1 MANSDRDIRI
11 VPDRGASTA
20 PAMYFT
26 GADSL
31 SSATIVLRVFNSS
44 TDATLSFEGD
54 VGQLFSITDST
65 FGPVFSVN
73 DISGIPSIEVLD
85 SGLIKLAEW
94 NGKVQVGGANNN
106 ENAISTTTGELQV
119 IGGVGVS
126 RDVYVGGGMTVV
138 GTLNAAVITGSISN
152 SANVGVT
159 NDNASSTAQY
169 LTFVSGTSGN
179 LPIKV
184 DASALTFIPSTNNLG
199 IGTTTPYSRLSLVS
213 SANTEGISLFT
224 SAYEA
229 GRQWGHRIWK
239 NDVGGGIPL
248 QVDAQE
254 TTTWYTTMRMSHGQN
269 NNHPALITYYN
280 TQLAMTSGNVGV
292 GITPTNKLHVSG
304 DSKVAGSLVGLRNYQ
319 SGDDFRVDFVKADND
334 TASARFEWN
343 GYGSQSTHLI
353 DYFSIGLNDVSSAMQ
368 TRFQIMQ
375 DGRIGLNTTDF
386 SYTSSDGTAVVA
398 GGIDANKVFV
408 NGSIQLIGNN
418 NAIVFGRG
426 TSSFMKDEE
435 LGFGWGGGWYMTDAT
450 YLRSR
455 NNKHVYN
462 EAPYS
467 GSSFR
472 NYASSYDAPN
482 LFMAHPTDT
491 NWAFGSSSDNS
502 STYWM
507 QVKYSGAGTNTRG
520 FRVLDAATGIARMS
534 VADKIT
540 THQNTFYRTWQSYTG
555 SDNGPMKTW
564 DGVLVAGSDS
574 SGAQAVTVIDTT
586 VPQDSYMMGG
596 FSIEWF
602 ESYSSNNAKTSITLG
617 GYWNAQSNGGFQGWE
632 YTSSNPN
639 IVPTIRIARNVSTGN
654 TSFILTHFNS
664 SYAIVLAR
672 DLWLGYSSGDA
683 AYGSGWAIKQQADTT
698 GYTNIVSVT
707 ARTAQPAGSGS
718 GSGLN
723 ADLLDGIDSTS
734 FVRDDAVSNG
744 YINIDGGTQN
754 SPTDGTVYIT
764 ATNNNDWGLIVNKY
778 NGSATEYG
786 VDVRVGAAAAYAFR
800 VQGNGAEKMRINGE
814 GQIFSPIYYD
824 YNNSAYYGDFASTSN
839 INSLQTAG
847 QVVIGGTFSTTGYN
861 GPTSARLMF
870 SGGDS
875 DAQGNYYIGT
885 NLENYGGNYN
895 KLDLRWHTGIRMGA
909 QPGYG
914 GIRFYDT
921 EDLGTQIFAIGKDGS
936 YAQANQS
943 MRAPI
948 FYDLDDTGYYVD
960 PNSVSR
966 MYRLQVIGDWAGSNP
981 NNGAINIRGAYP
993 SMTFRNTVSNNM
1005 WLRHMD
1011 GSGHIQ
1017 HYFASGGLDSDS
1029 WSIQHTMQTD
1039 GTFYSASSMRSPIF
1053 YDSNNTGFYV
1063 DPNGTSNLNV
1073 LNVATLNISGTIPT
1087 NTSYLPR
1094 MSDRDFADGTLVQTS
1109 INYAVSSG
1117 DPFVIEITGN
1127 SYGQLVPW
1135 DIQIQGYIYADTI
1148 INTAGI
1154 SNGTNISGVR
1164 AINYNGNL
1172 CFWWPRQSYW
1182 NGFTVNV
1189 YVPYATFQPNRVT
1202 SISNSTQPTTA
1213 KQVIFTIYQNYSN
1226 YNSASYDATFNRLY
1240 SNTDIRAQLFY
1251 DTNDT
1256 SYYVDPHSTSYQ
1268 RSLFLGAHDSGTSEF
1283 RFGEDSSGWYGDR
1296 WYWDSGYNT
1305 YRYSRF
1311 AGTDSLIHYHDT
1323 RDTTRITY
1331 GRNIVFDDYGK
1342 GIVGNYDSTRLQAVF
1357 AMGDS
1362 YKMATNGAATN
1373 NMYGLAWSHPNA
1385 GSLGGANNLNDHG
1398 LLLINNGTFRA
1409 AISSR
1414 AVFSA
1419 DVRGTLFYDYNDTG
1433 YYVDPNST
1441 SRLNAVNYD
1450 NLYWAGNTAYG
1461 FLGANV
1467 YADTINSGVAG
1478 DQLELCYYRGTFTS
1492 TSGSMRAPL
1501 FYDRDDTGYYL
1512 DPASVS
1518 NLNNLLMLSA
1528 VSNNNNGLRNVMPG
1542 GGTYVT
1548 GASSVAGAI
1557 VITLPET
1564 VFPMMRFTIK
1574 VYTYD
1579 NLSFDINCGGH
1590 TSSGLWYNTFA
1601 YMTTQNRPALNVRF
1615 TYGGGKMYVYIGE
1628 LGQSWTYPQV
1638 FITDVQVGY
1647 TNYEYSRWD
1656 DNWVIGFNSST
1667 YNNIS
1672 SSHVVYPPTSTSNN
1686 SNPAYASILYDANDS
1701 SYYVD
1706 PNGGSNLSSVRMV
1719 GNLVINN
1726 SSPTIYLQ
1734 DTDHNVSMIHC
1745 NSNIFYVLR
1754 GATNSQ
1760 SWATTNGYW
1769 PMELNLS
1776 TNDVLF
1782 GRNLTAVA
1790 EVTAYSDI
1798 RLKKNVET
1806 ISDALTKV
1814 LSLRGVTYHRKDL
1827 DDGRRHIGVI
1837 AQEIQEILP
1846 EVVTESKDNNDE
1858 TISTLSVSYGNIT
1871 AVLIE
1876 AIKEQQKIIEEQ
1888 GNRIAA
1894 LENLINKSN
1903 NT

>member
-11 VPDRGASTA
+11 VPDRGASTQ
-20 PAMYFT
+20 PVMYFT

-31 SSATIVLRVFNSS
+31 SSATIVLRVLNSS

-85 SGLIKLAEW
+85 SGLVKLSEW

-106 ENAISTTTGELQV
+106 ENATSTTTGELQV

-138 GTLNAAVITGSISN
+138 GTLNAAVIAGSITN
-152 SANVGVT
+152 AANVGVT
-159 NDNASSTAQY
+159 NDTASSTAQY

-179 LPIKV
+179 LPLKV
-184 DASALTFIPSTNNLG
+184 DSSALTFVPSTNNLG
-199 IGTTTPYSRLSLVS
+199 IGTTNPYSRLSLVS

-248 QVDAQE
+248 QIDAQQ
-254 TTTWYTTMRMSHGQN
+254 TTTWYTTIRMSHGQD

-304 DSKVAGSLVGLRNYQ
+304 DSKVAGTFVGLRNYQ
-319 SGDDFRVDFVKADND
+319 SGDDFRIDFVKAAND

-343 GYGSQSTHLI
+343 GYSSATQHLI
-353 DYFSIGLNDVSSAMQ
+353 DHFSIGLNDASSVMQ

-386 SYTSSDGTAVVA
+386 AYTSSDNTAVVA
-398 GGIDANKVFV
+398 GGIAANKVFV
-408 NGSIQLIGNN
+408 NGSVQLIGAND
-418 NAIVFGRG
+418 AIVFGRG

-435 LGFGWGGGWYMTDAT
+435 LGFGWGGGWHMTDAT
-450 YLRSR
+450 FLRSR

-472 NYASSYDAPN
+472 NFASSYDAPN
-482 LFMAHPTDT
+482 LFMTHPTDT
-491 NWAFGSSSDNS
+491 NWTFGASSNNS
-502 STYWM
+502 NTYWM
-507 QVKYSGAGTNTRG
+507 QVKYSGNNDNLRG
-520 FRVLDAATGIARMS
+520 FRVLDVASGIARMS

-540 THQNTFYRTWQSYTG
+540 THQNTFYRTWQGYTG
-555 SDNGPMKTW
+555 SDNNPMKTW
-564 DGVLVAGSDS
+564 DGVLAAGSDS
-574 SGAQAVTVIDTT
+574 SGAQAYTVIQTNI
-586 VPQDSYMMGG
+586 PQDAYMMGG

-602 ESYSSNNAKTSITLG
+602 ENYQNTNGKTSITLS
-617 GYWNAQSNGGFQGWE
+617 GYWNPVANGNFVGFE

-639 IVPTIRIARNVSTGN
+639 ITPTIQVGRNTATGR
-654 TSFILTHFNS
+654 SVIILSHFNS
-664 SYAIVLAR
+664 NHAIVVAR
-672 DLWLGYSSGDA
+672 DLWLGYSGGDYDYGAGWSILQTASLA
-683 AYGSGWAIKQQADTT
+683 AYS
-698 GYTNIVSVT
+698 NLVSVV
-707 ARTAQPAGSGS
+707 ARVAQPAGSGS

-723 ADLLDGIDSTS
+723 ADLLDGIDSTG
-734 FVRDDAVSNG
+734 FVRNSAATSG

-754 SPTDGTVYIT
+754 SPTDATVFIT
-764 ATNNNDWGLIVNKY
+764 ATNNNDWGLIVNKN

-786 VDVRVGAAAAYAFR
+786 QEIRVGSAAIYALRVMGSGAETFR
-800 VQGNGAEKMRINGE
+800 VNGAGHV
-814 GQIFSPIYYD
+814 FSPIYYD
-824 YNNSAYYGDFASTSN
+824 LNNNAYYGDFASTSN
-839 INSLQTAG
+839 INALQTAG
-847 QVVIGGTFSTTGYN
+847 QVLIGGAFSNNSYASTTG
-861 GPTSARLMF
+861 ARLLF
-870 SGGDS
+870 GGGD
-875 DAQGNYYIGT
+875 DPNNYFIGT

-909 QPGYG
+909 QPNYG

-921 EDLGTQIFAIGKDGS
+921 EDLGTQVFAIGKDGS
-936 YAQANQS
+936 FAQANQS

-948 FYDLDDTGYYVD
+948 FYDLDNTSYYLD
-960 PNSVSR
+960 PAAGTSLRTV
-966 MYRLQVIGDWAGSNP
+966 GDWRADTSAWTGEFAGKIQYHNSSWYLQASNQLIFR
-981 NNGAINIRGAYP
+981 NNGGADVFTVNQSGVAIA
-993 SMTFRNTVSNNM
+993 SN
-1005 WLRHMD
+1005 D
-1011 GSGHIQ
+1011 
-1017 HYFASGGLDSDS
+1017 
-1029 WSIQHTMQTD
+1029 
-1039 GTFYSASSMRSPIF
+1039 MRAPIF

-1063 DPNGTSNLNV
+1063 DPASTSNLNV

-1094 MSDRDFADGTLVQTS
+1094 LSDRDFADGTLVQTN
-1109 INYAVSSG
+1109 INYAVSEG

-1127 SYGQLVPW
+1127 SYGQVVPW
-1135 DIQIQGYIYADTI
+1135 DIQIQGYIYTNTI

-1154 SNGTNISGVR
+1154 SNGTNITGIR
-1164 AINYNGNL
+1164 AINFNGNL

-1182 NGFTVNV
+1182 NGFTVYV

-1202 SISNSTQPTTA
+1202 SITNSTQPTTA
-1213 KQVIFTIYQNYSN
+1213 KQVIFTVYQNYSN
-1226 YNSASYDATFNRLY
+1226 YNSTTFDATFNRLY
-1240 SNTDIRAQLFY
+1240 SNTDVRAPIFY
-1251 DTNDT
+1251 DSNDT
-1256 SYYVDPHSTSYQ
+1256 TYYVDPNSTSYQ

-1296 WYWDSGYNT
+1296 WFWDSGYNT
-1305 YRYSRF
+1305 YRYSRY

-1323 RDTTRITY
+1323 RDASRITY

-1357 AMGDS
+1357 AMGDA
-1362 YKMATNGAATN
+1362 YKMAVNGAATN

-1433 YYVDPNST
+1433 FYVDPNST
-1441 SRLNAVNYD
+1441 SNLSGLTSNTYTRFDLPWRKFNRTANTSDGNYWTGTVGWGAAVTWDTAWGYGHNGFDIWGTSTGHPQGSGYVHAQGIQSGLHYATADGSNAYGWQIVGAADATANR
-1450 NLYWAGNTAYG
+1450 YWA
-1461 FLGANV
+1461 
-1467 YADTINSGVAG
+1467 
-1478 DQLELCYYRGTFTS
+1478 RGKWGTS
-1492 TSGSMRAPL
+1492 TSAWKEFAMYGTTGVGGSQSASIYYDSDNSAYFCDPAGRSRLASMDYGNGGYYFAGGDWGYRHNTPFGWIQFGPANTSHAHIYTDRPNFYLNAPIQVNGSSIMNTSDIRATI
-1501 FYDRDDTGYYL
+1501 FYDQNDTGYYL
-1512 DPASVS
+1512 DPNGSS
-1518 NLNNLLMLSA
+1518 NLN
-1528 VSNNNNGLRNVMPG
+1528 
-1542 GGTYVT
+1542 
-1548 GASSVAGAI
+1548 
-1557 VITLPET
+1557 
-1564 VFPMMRFTIK
+1564 
-1574 VYTYD
+1574 
-1579 NLSFDINCGGH
+1579 
-1590 TSSGLWYNTFA
+1590 
-1601 YMTTQNRPALNVRF
+1601 
-1615 TYGGGKMYVYIGE
+1615 
-1628 LGQSWTYPQV
+1628 
-1638 FITDVQVGY
+1638 
-1647 TNYEYSRWD
+1647 
-1656 DNWVIGFNSST
+1656 
-1667 YNNIS
+1667 
-1672 SSHVVYPPTSTSNN
+1672 
-1686 SNPAYASILYDANDS
+1686 
-1701 SYYVD
+1701 
-1706 PNGGSNLSSVRMV
+1706 SVRMV
-1719 GNLVINN
+1719 GNPVINN

-1754 GATNSQ
+1754 GSTNSL

-1769 PMELNLS
+1769 PLEINL
-1776 TNDVLF
+1776 TNNDALF
-1782 GRNLTAVA
+1782 GRNLTAVG

-1798 RLKKNVET
+1798 RLKKDVET

-1814 LSLRGVTYHRKDL
+1814 MSLRGVTYYRKDM
-1827 DDGRRHIGVI
+1827 DDDKRHIGVI
-1837 AQEIQEILP
+1837 AQEIQEVLP
-1846 EVVTESKDNNDE
+1846 EVVSESKDNNDE
-1858 TISTLSVSYGNIT
+1858 TVSTLSVSYGNIT

-1888 GNRIAA
+1888 GKRISA